1 MRCPEC
7 GHSLVG
13 VPDLAPCPECGVA
26 SAAAER
32 EPTQLPSPG
41 KLLWWFGWP
50 SMAGAATIVLS
61 TLFVNTLLD
70 GAMVFG
76 LIAGAVLLLL
86 VGPVNSARQTTLLM
100 KRLPRRVRAAPLL
113 ALVPRIVLVPLLA
126 GLATIPVNV
135 AIGFGSCLAML
146 VLGDRRS

>member
-13 VPDLAPCPECGVA
+13 VPDQAPCPECGVA

-32 EPTQLPSPG
+32 EPKPLPSPG

-50 SMAGAATIVLS
+50 SIAGAVTIVLS

-70 GAMVFG
+70 GAWVFG
-76 LIAGAVLLLL
+76 LVAGAVLLLL
-86 VGPVNSARQTTLLM
+86 VGPVNSARQATLLM

-135 AIGFGSCLAML
+135 AIGFGSCLTMI
-146 VLGDRRS
+146 VLGEPGT

>member
-26 SAAAER
+26 SGVAER
-32 EPTQLPSPG
+32 EPKPLPSPG

-50 SMAGAATIVLS
+50 SMAGAVLIVLS
-61 TLFVNTLLD
+61 SFIMNTLAD
-70 GAMVFG
+70 GVT
-76 LIAGAVLLLL
+76 IAGVMVGGVLLLL
-86 VGPVNSARQTTLLM
+86 VGPVNSARQTALLM
-100 KRLPRRVRAAPLL
+100 KRLPRRVRSAPLL

-126 GLATIPVNV
+126 GLATIPINV
-135 AIGFGSCLAML
+135 AVGFGSCVAFIL
-146 VLGDRRS
+146 VGERRS